1 MISRPALLTTALAL
15 AACNPSKG
23 DTDTDTDADTDTG
36 TDTEGHGTTD
46 MSPTTGE
53 APVVVELDA
62 PCDFG
67 PDDASELA
75 LVTNDFVTPA
85 GLGRV
90 DAGDLA
96 VTADILPAT
105 TDTVLGATGDWLV
118 MVHRF
123 GHNRID
129 VVDRAGEWLLRGSV
143 DVTHPAS
150 DDPNPQ
156 GVTFAADGLAYV
168 PLFAAPA
175 VQIYD
180 FSAADSSTWLQGE
193 IDLSPVA
200 DADGSPEAG
209 VALACGGVLFV
220 GVQRLVDFAPVDNS
234 YLVAVDLAAR
244 AVLDLDAATEGTQG
258 IALLGPYPKQIRR
271 DPADAAGHTALV
283 LTSGVER
290 VDLSRGTAEWAV
302 APEVLAE
309 AGIDGFDPQAFV
321 LAQGGASI
329 FLAATD
335 GEFPAAAVFHVG
347 LDGGEPAAPVKVMEG
362 LNSGEKML
370 ERVGGFLWIGDADP
384 ADPRVRVYDPATQNE
399 LQGDGLKTAVAPWTF
414 IPLP

>member
-15 AACNPSKG
+15 AACNPSSG
-23 DTDTDTDADTDTG
+23 DTAGDTDTG

-53 APVVVELDA
+53 APIVVELDA

-67 PDDASELA
+67 LETAEQLA
-75 LVTNDFVTPA
+75 LVTNDFVAPA

-90 DAGDLA
+90 AMGDMQ

-105 TDTVLGATGDWLV
+105 TDTVLGATADWLV

-123 GHNRID
+123 GLNRID
-129 VVDRAGEWLLRGSV
+129 VVDRAGEWLQRGSV

-180 FSAADSSTWLQGE
+180 FSAAESSAWLQGE
-193 IDLSPVA
+193 IDLSPFA

-220 GVQRLVDFAPVDNS
+220 GVQRLVDFAPVDKS
-234 YLVAVDLAAR
+234 YLVAVDLAGR
-244 AVLDLDAATEGTQG
+244 AVLDLDEATDGAQG
-258 IALLGPYPKQIRR
+258 IALLGPYPKQFRR
-271 DPADAAGHTALV
+271 DPADASGHTALV

-290 VDLSRGTAEWAV
+290 VDLSRGTSEWAV

-309 AGIDGFDPQAFV
+309 AGIDGFDPQAFA
-321 LAQGGASI
+321 LAPDGASI
-329 FLAATD
+329 FLTATD
-335 GEFPAAAVFHVG
+335 GEFPAAAVFQVG
-347 LDGGEPAAPVKVMEG
+347 LDGGEPAAPVKVVEG
-362 LNSGEKML
+362 LQSGEKML
-370 ERVGGFLWIGDADP
+370 EQLDGRLWIGDADP
-384 ADPRVRVYDPATQNE
+384 AEPGVRVYDVSTGAETQA
-399 LQGDGLKTAVAPWTF
+399 DGLKTAVAPWTF
-414 IPLP
+414 IPMP

>member
-15 AACNPSKG
+15 AACNPAKG
-23 DTDTDTDADTDTG
+23 DTDSDTDAGTDTDG
-36 TDTEGHGTTD
+36 SGTTD

-67 PDDASELA
+67 PDGATELA
-75 LVTNDFVTPA
+75 LITNDFVAPA

-90 DAGDLA
+90 AVGDLS

-105 TDTVLGATGDWLV
+105 TDTVLGATADWLV

-123 GHNRID
+123 GQNRID

-180 FSAADSSTWLQGE
+180 FSAADSSAWLQGE

-220 GVQRLVDFAPVDNS
+220 GVQRLVDFAPVDSS
-234 YLVAVDLAAR
+234 YLVAVDLAGR
-244 AVLDLDAATEGTQG
+244 TVLDLDDATEGVQG
-258 IALLGPYPKQIRR
+258 IALLGPYPKQLRR
-271 DPADAAGHTALV
+271 DPADASGHTALV

-290 VDLSRGTAEWAV
+290 VDLSRGTSEWAV

-321 LAQGGASI
+321 LAQDGASI
-329 FLAATD
+329 FLTATD
-335 GEFPAAAVFHVG
+335 GEFPSAAVFQVG
-347 LDGGEPAAPVKVMEG
+347 LDGGEPAAPIKVLAG

-370 ERVGGFLWIGDADP
+370 ERLGGNLWIGDANS
-384 ADPRVRVYDPATQNE
+384 AAPRVRVYDPATQNE
-399 LQGDGLKTAVAPWTF
+399 LLGDGLKTAVAPWTF

>member
-1 MISRPALLTTALAL
+1 MIRRFALFSTALAL
-15 AACNPSKG
+15 AACNPSSG
-23 DTDTDTDADTDTG
+23 STDTG
-36 TDTEGHGTTD
+36 TGTETDGPGTTD

-67 PDDASELA
+67 PDGATELA
-75 LVTNDFVTPA
+75 LVTNDFVAPA

-90 DAGDLA
+90 DTGERQILADL
-96 VTADILPAT
+96 LPAT
-105 TDTVLGATGDWLV
+105 TDTALGATGEWLV

-129 VVDRAGEWLLRGSV
+129 VVDRGAWLLRGSV
-143 DVTHPAS
+143 DVTRSAA

-180 FSAADSSTWLQGE
+180 FSVAESSAWLQGE
-193 IDLSPVA
+193 IDLSPFA

-209 VALACGGVLFV
+209 LALACGGVLFV
-220 GVQRLVDFAPVDNS
+220 GIQRLVDFAPVDSS

-244 AVLDLDAATEGTQG
+244 ALLDLDVATAGTQG
-258 IALLGPYPKQIRR
+258 IELLGAYPKQVRR

-290 VDLSRGTAEWAV
+290 VDLSRGTSEWAV

-309 AGIDGFDPQAFV
+309 ASIDGFDPQAFV
-321 LAQGGASI
+321 VAPDGASI
-329 FLAATD
+329 FLTATD
-335 GEFPAAAVFHVG
+335 GDYPAAAVFQVG
-347 LDGGEPAAPVKVMEG
+347 LDGGEPTAPVKVVAG
-362 LNSGEKML
+362 LNSGDRML
-370 ERVGGFLWIGDADP
+370 ERIGGTLWIGDANG
-384 ADPRVRVYDPATQNE
+384 AAPRLRLYDVAA
-399 LQGDGLKTAVAPWTF
+399 AVEVEVDDLTTKAAPWTF